1 MIYNPIRYTLSNPTE
16 VKAGIFTKIEVTVYD
31 NKTGERYKTTL
42 SKEVY
47 NLNKA
52 LIEVESCIED
62 TVLGDIEVMF
72 DDLINKIEDYG
83 QERFE
88 DGIENCSCKFN

>member
-1 MIYNPIRYTLSNPTE
+1 
-16 VKAGIFTKIEVTVYD
+16 
-31 NKTGERYKTTL
+31 
-42 SKEVY
+42 
-47 NLNKA
+47 
-52 LIEVESCIED
+52 
-62 TVLGDIEVMF
+62 MF